1 MAKTTINPEKV
12 VGKITGKLAHD
23 IAQVHNR
30 NLADVKKTRKSDL
43 GGDFSRYPVKFD
55 TDKLK
60 PQTRAYGSIKGG
72 LIGYINGFDS
82 KDESWRM
89 LNVLAHDRQ
98 LHQRYSRHLVKA
110 NFYYSSNAQKI
121 RRQIRGLL

>member
-12 VGKITGKLAHD
+12 VGKITGDLAEK
-23 IAQVHNR
+23 IARIHND
-30 NLADVKKTRKSDL
+30 NLQEVKQTRKSTL
-43 GGDFSRYPVKFD
+43 GGDFSRYPVTFD
-55 TDKLK
+55 TSQLK

-72 LIGYINGFDS
+72 MIGYINGFKS

-89 LNVLAHDRQ
+89 LNVLAHDRY

-110 NFYYSSNAQKI
+110 NYDYKSNANKI